1 VKVHRCLIFGFFL
14 CMFFL
19 VIFCYLHV
27 SIVVKRRVQRHKEN
41 AMKRKHL
48 MQIPAFLQA
57 ISNVDDE
64 AAAIKAQRSKRKFSL
79 FSLGGSRRLS
89 AISPWIKAR
98 LSLPSENVSS
108 GMGLPLKKMEPESK
122 ESLAES
128 KKKLDKVLQRK
139 SKSMEI
145 NPKDNKEGSSHEAI
159 KGRAMGYNY
168 QLIKQRTEAESS
180 SELESNTQQ
189 KKMKDSVSKSTSIL
203 TADQNDSVANVIVDC
218 VKKHSDPMACKSHH
232 NISDLKE
239 PGASSKLST
248 TKVQQYDQLATIPII
263 IHSEDGSYNATDTS
277 SHAAANKSA
286 LKTCV
291 CQKFSGD
298 RQYVSLPQNISKR
311 VIEESH
317 KHSTELSRLRNQN
330 AKSKTKSNERSVLSL
345 EKRAGRLQKSHHA
358 DETRKCKATSR
369 AHELRRKSEN
379 LSTCHRSQFRCGFCQ
394 AGSSRIKPFKSL
406 THLHNTHQLAC
417 SNCVSEERIAPKM
430 RSDFDLLKLFNKIPE
445 ESDSESARLEHVKKL
460 DTLHMT
466 SEESIDPLDF
476 KANDIS
482 PESTFKFCRCCMILS
497 NRCQPK
503 RNSVNKITEY
513 RLSQNRYYDLAISN
527 LDQACG
533 VSSNQ
538 NYTKDD
544 ADDGIEDVTSC
555 TTALLSES
563 YDKLKLCEDLAR
575 RKSRGNLKTFKSR
588 RDEIRVIGDEI
599 DAADDVTESL
609 LDHHHQISPSASIA
623 QGHDHFQRPVNV
635 NQTCCVLSTAR
646 GDAHVTNS
654 VIRKGRRRLSH
665 QASFDDTT
673 IFAEYAA
680 EEKLRSDLKSSDIS
694 TSQAVC
700 TERSSR
706 EHARDDLHSETM
718 GLNFHES
725 FGSAD
730 IGIEGTECSVLK
742 AVQTENGKN
751 VKPPTEGGDRQ
762 RLKTKPDA
770 THKKDSFHADKA
782 VVSSPQGRPLTSAVT
797 YERHGD
803 KHCPYCE
810 MSKGDN
816 CLGEMETALNDPA
829 GEFSPFTGSQSQSES
844 KYRGDVTECL
854 RNSTQTCGLCGV
866 SDRSSDSTSAN
877 HCLKESFDL
886 ISRANTCQAST
897 MPGREMDKLLNGTH
911 AATHKPHLSPRAH
924 DTPTHTPN
932 QRAREITPSPLRQ
945 QKLKSKDC
953 LCHQL
958 EGRFTKFEG
967 NVRFPSLSDANVG
980 CVFNPTPSRP
990 TNQSNDRREHKMF
1003 DADKESIISGLSHND
1018 TKPGSLYGNGKLDTR
1033 QLLESDTTGECDLVS
1048 SRASGTNVSLLSP
1061 SVTLAQSIASPS
1073 SGAVMEGAAVNQ
1085 RFIESSMV
1093 QGKFISVSPSGFD
1106 SDRRLEKPSH
1116 GSDPVFSC
1124 DGHNVFSSHRFVGP
1138 DTPLTSCECVIQNLK
1153 LSPESTQGCYDG
1165 VPPLDVI
1172 GGIDVRE
1179 FDVDVNQFYNDR
1191 GGEWHSQQDSFIECA
1206 DKHLESNQRPWCA
1219 MSGEDNADSIISNT
1233 NNGSCPICIKP
1244 NLQLSSSMVISDV
1257 RSCDLCL
1264 LSSLRGVCSA
1274 LSLAR
1279 CAQTLRH
1286 KGRVDSISN
1295 ITFLVVAPLITH
1307 GSKHETFPGSI
1318 LKPHNHQ
1325 RSSTSP
1331 PYDTPLPLI
1340 STCIGSLQN
1349 VSESPCLASSVFP
1362 TTPLLCNGLPHSP
1375 VTYYHQFDSKKQRCH
1390 TCGLKV
1396 FHPSLELDQ
1405 FKLKFS
1411 GNPDFSENTCIG
1423 GRFSNN
1429 HSVLADDT
1437 NILYANF
1444 GDVSFWNEFH
1454 LFHFK
1459 NILHLEDLFII
1470 MGSLSEDICSISALL
1485 RWYTITETSLPFMVM
1500 PFVSQYFEWTLLGHL
1515 DLYCSVMN
1523 MCQVLLQCPNTS
1535 VSDTLRYDTFLKNFC
1550 FYHMLDHPGI
1560 DVQLNSSPCLPGS
1573 VSPMSTP
1580 VNPSCLEA
1588 KTDNNCVVIASVV
1601 CTVCLNCL
1609 HAQTSLSDRDTHFD
1623 LTETC
1628 VEVNS
1633 LPNEGTS
1640 SVSNNEERHIDVS
1653 LISTETQNTALNSS
1667 KDSNRVLPDN
1677 ANTASNARHYEC
1689 SDQRT
1694 EITPGVDNN
1703 DSRRRMS
1710 FSDNIPVFVNV
1721 ASLQGEGH
1729 GCVIL
1734 ERCGENRPT
1743 QITVNDTPPTSRS
1756 EKHQQYEFCCP
1767 NKTAKGLKQDK
1778 ESIPRLTETKQGKD
1792 NSNSVIKT
1800 FAQLL
1805 PTILLSPDTPDISKN
1820 RKSITSIL
1828 NQSEYGYLRHFNE
1841 VSLNIS
1847 EEMSPNS
1854 RSQEETLPY
1863 PSDEGTKTVPE
1874 TWRKQPIENVSGVT
1888 SLNGSV
1894 VLDGVGETERDTDP
1908 AQQDLFNRCK
1918 EIDSPSCSVTRSLM
1932 DGTLSTLIPLAT
1944 HITST
1949 LASDRCEPN
1958 ISMTLKSNNT
1968 DSSLAGS
1975 HTLKNKSR
1983 SFSPLT
1989 LPQTATGAIH
1999 STLLACLPTYGAS
2012 QDVRK
2017 EIGSNNKTYEF
2028 FVRSVF
2034 DAFFDSTGVCSTSE
2048 PCLTAVP
2055 GEDEEIYEFPLFPLS
2070 SGNIHSKGTSN
2081 DRSFYNIPSQSQNLF
2096 MSGSRSPN
2104 RSCSR
2109 GSGMSH
2115 SWYSLNDLDPN
2126 PRPTSLRKSRF
2137 MYLASIRRQL
2147 NHVFSPKSLRQ
2158 FFGINGDGSALK
2170 KSGTKVTPRD
2180 RLSTNHINVIITRCE
2195 SLVMDKHQTD
2205 ELPPM
2210 RGRAVTL
2217 DPAYMDK
2224 GGARVSTESAHNCV
2238 MSSSADQVIT
2248 PKPRASSLDTT
2259 HSSVSPDDQS
2269 RSPDTSI
2276 DRSRGC
2282 SLDLLSPAS
2291 ASVRTGSMCSDMSS
2305 ISRLTECSAYTET
2318 SRS

>member
-1 VKVHRCLIFGFFL
+1 YLKICLPTRKSLNATQARNIGICTPLFSALVAAPALVWDGNVEHKFCRLQEHYKNTLGVKVHRCLIFGFFL

-79 FSLGGSRRLS
+79 FSLGSSRRLS

-108 GMGLPLKKMEPESK
+108 GMGLPLEKMEPESK

-145 NPKDNKEGSSHEAI
+145 NPKDKKEGSSHESI
-159 KGRAMGYNY
+159 KGRAMGYH
-168 QLIKQRTEAESS
+168 LIKQRTESESS

-189 KKMKDSVSKSTSIL
+189 KKLKDNVSKSTSIL
-203 TADQNDSVANVIVDC
+203 TADQNDSVTNVIENC
-218 VKKHSDPMACKSHH
+218 AQKHSDPMACKSHH

-239 PGASSKLST
+239 PGSKLST

-263 IHSEDGSYNATDTS
+263 IHSEDGSYNAPDTS

-298 RQYVSLPQNISKR
+298 RQCVSLPQNISKR
-311 VIEESH
+311 VTEESH
-317 KHSTELSRLRNQN
+317 KHGTELSRLRNQN

-358 DETRKCKATSR
+358 DETRKCKAAPR

-482 PESTFKFCRCCMILS
+482 PESTFKFCRCCLILS

-503 RNSVNKITEY
+503 RVSVNKITEY
-513 RLSQNRYYDLAISN
+513 RLSQDRSYDLALSN

-538 NYTKDD
+538 NYVKDD
-544 ADDGIEDVTSC
+544 ANDGIEDVTSC

-563 YDKLKLCEDLAR
+563 YDKLRLGEDLAR
-575 RKSRGNLKTFKSR
+575 RKSRGNLKAFKSR
-588 RDEIRVIGDEI
+588 RDEIRVIRDEI

-623 QGHDHFQRPVNV
+623 QGHDLFQRPVNV
-635 NQTCCVLSTAR
+635 NQTCRVLSTAR

-665 QASFDDTT
+665 QASFDDAT
-673 IFAEYAA
+673 IFAEYAV
-680 EEKLRSDLKSSDIS
+680 EEELVSVLTSSEIS
-694 TSQAVC
+694 APQAVC

-706 EHARDDLHSETM
+706 EHARD
-718 GLNFHES
+718 ES

-730 IGIEGTECSVLK
+730 TGIERTACSVLK
-742 AVQTENGKN
+742 AVQTENGN
-751 VKPPTEGGDRQ
+751 NENPPTEGGDRQ

-770 THKKDSFHADKA
+770 THKKDSFHADKV
-782 VVSSPQGRPLTSAVT
+782 VVSSPQGRPLTPAVT

-810 MSKGDN
+810 ASKGGN
-816 CLGEMETALNDPA
+816 CLGGTETALNDPA
-829 GEFSPFTGSQSQSES
+829 GEFSPFTGSQSEEVNCRGES

-854 RNSTQTCGLCGV
+854 RNPAPTCGLCGV

-886 ISRANTCQAST
+886 ISPANICQGST

-911 AATHKPHLSPRAH
+911 SATHKPHLSARTH
-924 DTPTHTPN
+924 DTPTHAAN
-932 QRAREITPSPLRQ
+932 QRAREIAQFSFRQ
-945 QKLKSKDC
+945 QTSKSKDC

-958 EGRFTKFEG
+958 EGRFTNFEG
-967 NVRFPSLSDANVG
+967 NVQLPSFPVWNRDTKQTLSDANVG

-990 TNQSNDRREHKMF
+990 TNQSNDTRDHKMF
-1003 DADKESIISGLSHND
+1003 DADKESIIGGLSHND

-1033 QLLESDTTGECDLVS
+1033 QLLESDTTGGCDLAS

-1061 SVTLAQSIASPS
+1061 SVTLAQTIASPS
-1073 SGAVMEGAAVNQ
+1073 SGTVMEGAAVNQ
-1085 RFIESSMV
+1085 RFIESGMV
-1093 QGKFISVSPSGFD
+1093 QGEFISVSPSGFD

-1116 GSDPVFSC
+1116 GSDRVFSC
-1124 DGHNVFSSHRFVGP
+1124 DGHSGFSSHRLVGP

-1153 LSPESTQGCYDG
+1153 PSPETTQGRYDS
-1165 VPPLDVI
+1165 VPPRDVI
-1172 GGIDVRE
+1172 GGIGVRE
-1179 FDVDVNQFYNDR
+1179 FDGDVNQFYNDR
-1191 GGEWHSQQDSFIECA
+1191 GGELHAQQDTFIECA

-1219 MSGEDNADSIISNT
+1219 MPAEDNADSIISNT
-1233 NNGSCPICIKP
+1233 NNWSCPICKKP
-1244 NLQLSSSMVISDV
+1244 NLLLSSSIFISDV

-1274 LSLAR
+1274 PSLAR
-1279 CAQTLRH
+1279 CAQALRH
-1286 KGRVDSISN
+1286 KGRMDSISN
-1295 ITFLVVAPLITH
+1295 ITSLVVAPPITH
-1307 GSKHETFPGSI
+1307 GSKHVTFPGSI

-1325 RSSTSP
+1325 SSSTSP
-1331 PYDTPLPLI
+1331 PCDTPLPLI

-1349 VSESPCLASSVFP
+1349 VSESPCSASREFP
-1362 TTPLLCNGLPHSP
+1362 TTPLLCNRSPHSP
-1375 VTYYHQFDSKKQRCH
+1375 VTYYPKSDSTKQRCH

-1396 FHPSLELDQ
+1396 FHPRLELDQ
-1405 FKLKFS
+1405 FELTFS

-1423 GRFSNN
+1423 GRFSNS

-1437 NILYANF
+1437 SILCANF

-1459 NILHLEDLFII
+1459 DILHLEDLYII
-1470 MGSLSEDICSISALL
+1470 MRSLSADICSISALL
-1485 RWYTITETSLPFMVM
+1485 RSCTITETCLPFMVM
-1500 PFVSQYFEWTLLGHL
+1500 PFVSQYFEWTLLGRL
-1515 DLYCSVMN
+1515 DLYWSVMN
-1523 MCQVLLQCPNTS
+1523 MCQDLLQCPNTS
-1535 VSDTLRYDTFLKNFC
+1535 VSDTLRYDACLKNFC

-1573 VSPMSTP
+1573 VSPVSTP

-1588 KTDNNCVVIASVV
+1588 KTDNNCVFIASVV

-1609 HAQTSLSDRDTHFD
+1609 HAQTSPSDRDTHSD

-1640 SVSNNEERHIDVS
+1640 YVSNNEERHIDVS
-1653 LISTETQNTALNSS
+1653 LISSLTQNTALSSS

-1677 ANTASNARHYEC
+1677 ASTANNARHYEC

-1734 ERCGENRPT
+1734 EHCGENRST

-1756 EKHQQYEFCCP
+1756 EKHQQY
-1767 NKTAKGLKQDK
+1767 K
-1778 ESIPRLTETKQGKD
+1778 S
-1792 NSNSVIKT
+1792 SNH
-1800 FAQLL
+1800 
-1805 PTILLSPDTPDISKN
+1805 
-1820 RKSITSIL
+1820 R
-1828 NQSEYGYLRHFNE
+1828 E
-1841 VSLNIS
+1841 
-1847 EEMSPNS
+1847 
-1854 RSQEETLPY
+1854 
-1863 PSDEGTKTVPE
+1863 
-1874 TWRKQPIENVSGVT
+1874 
-1888 SLNGSV
+1888 
-1894 VLDGVGETERDTDP
+1894 
-1908 AQQDLFNRCK
+1908 
-1918 EIDSPSCSVTRSLM
+1918 
-1932 DGTLSTLIPLAT
+1932 
-1944 HITST
+1944 
-1949 LASDRCEPN
+1949 
-1958 ISMTLKSNNT
+1958 
-1968 DSSLAGS
+1968 
-1975 HTLKNKSR
+1975 
-1983 SFSPLT
+1983 
-1989 LPQTATGAIH
+1989 
-1999 STLLACLPTYGAS
+1999 
-2012 QDVRK
+2012 
-2017 EIGSNNKTYEF
+2017 
-2028 FVRSVF
+2028 
-2034 DAFFDSTGVCSTSE
+2034 
-2048 PCLTAVP
+2048 
-2055 GEDEEIYEFPLFPLS
+2055 
-2070 SGNIHSKGTSN
+2070 
-2081 DRSFYNIPSQSQNLF
+2081 
-2096 MSGSRSPN
+2096 
-2104 RSCSR
+2104 
-2109 GSGMSH
+2109 
-2115 SWYSLNDLDPN
+2115 
-2126 PRPTSLRKSRF
+2126 
-2137 MYLASIRRQL
+2137 
-2147 NHVFSPKSLRQ
+2147 
-2158 FFGINGDGSALK
+2158 
-2170 KSGTKVTPRD
+2170 
-2180 RLSTNHINVIITRCE
+2180 
-2195 SLVMDKHQTD
+2195 
-2205 ELPPM
+2205 
-2210 RGRAVTL
+2210 
-2217 DPAYMDK
+2217 
-2224 GGARVSTESAHNCV
+2224 
-2238 MSSSADQVIT
+2238 
-2248 PKPRASSLDTT
+2248 
-2259 HSSVSPDDQS
+2259 
-2269 RSPDTSI
+2269 
-2276 DRSRGC
+2276 
-2282 SLDLLSPAS
+2282 
-2291 ASVRTGSMCSDMSS
+2291 
-2305 ISRLTECSAYTET
+2305 
-2318 SRS
+2318 